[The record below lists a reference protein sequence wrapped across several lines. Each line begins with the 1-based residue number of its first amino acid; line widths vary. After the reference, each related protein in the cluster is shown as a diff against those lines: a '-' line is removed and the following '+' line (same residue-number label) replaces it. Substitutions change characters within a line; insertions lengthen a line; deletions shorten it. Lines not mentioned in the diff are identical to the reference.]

1 MSAQFSAQFC
11 DRSVQ
16 VNYVHEMNVG
26 AEDYLELLPGTYC
39 QAKVGLHCGATVG
52 RHHVPVNT
60 SACAACFSEQ
70 SQQEDHC
77 VSQGG
82 CQTALVARL
91 MTDGRTLG
99 RQMDRSLTC
108 VVPRCTGLTADAAS
122 LYCDYNTT
130 WAEQQAASLDQSYFI
145 MWEVAFVMV
154 PIRVR
159 CPPHSPI
166 WQVKTL
172 LQNDIFLL
180 LVGSGLVL

>member
-82 CQTALVARL
+82 CQTLVARL

-130 WAEQQAASLDQSYFI
+130 WAEQQAASLDQSSFI
-145 MWEVAFVMV
+145 MLEVAFVMV
-154 PIRVR
+154 PVRVR
-159 CPPHSPI
+159 CPPHSFGRA
-166 WQVKTL
+166 KLFCKLT
-172 LQNDIFLL
+172 IF
-180 LVGSGLVL
+180 

>member
-1 MSAQFSAQFC
+1 M
-11 DRSVQ
+11 
-16 VNYVHEMNVG
+16 
-26 AEDYLELLPGTYC
+26 
-39 QAKVGLHCGATVG
+39 
-52 RHHVPVNT
+52 
-60 SACAACFSEQ
+60 
-70 SQQEDHC
+70 
-77 VSQGG
+77 SQGG
-82 CQTALVARL
+82 CQTLVARL

-159 CPPHSPI
+159 CPPHSSI
-166 WQVKTL
+166 
-172 LQNDIFLL
+172 
-180 LVGSGLVL
+180 VGRSKLFCKMTCFYCWLAVVWFYDSATGVRYHDEAR